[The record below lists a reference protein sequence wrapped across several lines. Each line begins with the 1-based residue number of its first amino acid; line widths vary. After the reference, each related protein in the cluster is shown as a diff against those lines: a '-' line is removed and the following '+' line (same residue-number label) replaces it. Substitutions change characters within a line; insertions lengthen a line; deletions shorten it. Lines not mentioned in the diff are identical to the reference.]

1 MSLLVPWYPAIREM
15 VSHTLWNIEQKM
27 RTSIEGLKRELATIR
42 TGHATPTLIEHI
54 KVDYAGVPTPLN
66 QIAGISAPGASLLV
80 IQPWDQ
86 GSIHNIEKAILKS
99 DLGLTPIIDGRL
111 IRLNIPP
118 VTEERRQE
126 LIRVVRKR
134 VEERKVV
141 MRNLRRE
148 AMDELK
154 GLEKNKDISQD
165 NLKRALDQLQKLTDS
180 FITDTDQ
187 IGRDKEVELT
197 EV

>member
-1 MSLLVPWYPAIREM
+1 M
-15 VSHTLWNIEQKM
+15 VSHSLWNIEEKM
-27 RTSIEGLKRELATIR
+27 RTSIEVLKRELATIR
-42 TGHATPTLIEHI
+42 TGHATPALIDHI

-66 QIAGISAPGASLLV
+66 QIAGISAPEARLLV
-80 IQPWDQ
+80 IQPWDR
-86 GSIHNIEKAILKS
+86 GSIRSIEKAILKS
-99 DLGLTPIIDGRL
+99 DLGLTPTSDGSV

-134 VEERKVV
+134 VEERKIV
-141 MRNLRRE
+141 MRNLRHE

-165 NLKRALDQLQKLTDS
+165 ELKRALDQLQKLTDS
-180 FITDTDQ
+180 FIADANQ
-187 IGRDKEVELT
+187 IGRDKEVELI